1 MSKQT
6 FDVIIFGATGYTGR
20 LVAEYF
26 FTQYGIDGPVKWAIA
41 GRSLSKL
48 QAIRDSWADAAALP
62 LIVADAQD
70 RASVRDMVAATRV
83 VITTTGPFSV
93 YGSDLVAAC
102 AESGTDYVD
111 LSGEIPWIAQMI
123 GSHQAQA
130 QASGARLVFSCGFDS
145 VPFDLGV
152 WFTQQQVMKT
162 FARYAPR
169 IRGRVRNMQG
179 VLSGGTFLSVDA
191 VVAAAAQDPA
201 LGELVAD
208 PFAYTPGFKGV
219 EQPDDQTPYQ
229 DELAQAWVG
238 PFIMSGINAKAVHRT
253 NLLEGHL
260 WGTSFQYDEML
271 MLDAQPSE
279 DDELGLAGFSFN
291 EGGHP
296 QPGQGPTQKEL
307 EAGFYDVLFIAE
319 LADGQVLKASV
330 SCDEDPGYLSTSKML
345 AESAMALAFDVTR
358 DQTPG
363 GCWTPAAALNEALLK
378 RLTEKAGLR
387 FTVEG

>member
-1 MSKQT
+1 
-6 FDVIIFGATGYTGR
+6 
-20 LVAEYF
+20 
-26 FTQYGIDGPVKWAIA
+26 
-41 GRSLSKL
+41 LSKL
-48 QAIRDSWADAAALP
+48 EAIRDSWANAAALP

-83 VITTTGPFSV
+83 VITTAGPFSV

-111 LSGEIPWIAQMI
+111 LSGEIPWIARMI

-152 WFTQQQVMKT
+152 WFTQQQVMKK

-208 PFAYTPGFKGV
+208 PFAYTPGFRGV

-229 DELAQAWVG
+229 DELAQTWVG
-238 PFIMSGINAKAVHRT
+238 PFIMSGINSKAVHRT

-271 MLDAQPSE
+271 MLSAQPSE
-279 DDELGLAGFSFN
+279 DDERGLAGFSFN

-358 DQTPG
+358 EETPG

>member
-1 MSKQT
+1 MRNQA

-20 LVAEYF
+20 LVAEYLF
-26 FTQYGIDGPVKWAIA
+26 SRYGVGGPVKWALA

-48 QAIRDSWADAAALP
+48 ETIRDSWANAAALP

-70 RASVRDMVAATRV
+70 PVSVRDMVAATRV
-83 VITTTGPFSV
+83 VITTAGPFSV

-111 LSGEIPWIAQMI
+111 LAGEIPWIAQMI
-123 GSHQAQA
+123 GRHQAQA
-130 QASGARLVFSCGFDS
+130 RASGARLVFSCGFDS

-152 WFTQQQVMKT
+152 WFTQQQVMKR

-169 IRGRVRNMQG
+169 IRGRVRKMQG

-201 LGELVAD
+201 LGALVAD

-219 EQPDDQTPYQ
+219 EQPDDQTPYR
-229 DELAQAWVG
+229 DELAQTWVG
-238 PFIMSGINAKAVHRT
+238 PFIMSGINSKAVHRT
-253 NLLEGHL
+253 NLLAAHA
-260 WGTSFQYDEML
+260 WGASFQYDEML
-271 MLDAQPSE
+271 MLAGPPSAA
-279 DDELGLAGFSFN
+279 DEPGLAGFSLN

-319 LADGQVLKASV
+319 LGDGQVLKASV
-330 SCDEDPGYLSTSKML
+330 SCEEDPGYLSTSKML

-378 RLTEKAGLR
+378 RLTEKAGLT
-387 FTVEG
+387 FTVES

>member
-1 MSKQT
+1 
-6 FDVIIFGATGYTGR
+6 
-20 LVAEYF
+20 
-26 FTQYGIDGPVKWAIA
+26 
-41 GRSLSKL
+41 
-48 QAIRDSWADAAALP
+48 
-62 LIVADAQD
+62 
-70 RASVRDMVAATRV
+70 MVAATRV
-83 VITTTGPFSV
+83 VITTAGPFSV

-111 LSGEIPWIAQMI
+111 LAGEIPWIAQMI
-123 GSHQAQA
+123 GRHQAQA

-152 WFTQQQVMKT
+152 WFTQQQVMKR

-169 IRGRVRNMQG
+169 VRGRVRKMQG

-191 VVAAAAQDPA
+191 VVAAAAKDPA
-201 LGELVAD
+201 LGAVVAD

-219 EQPDDQTPYQ
+219 AQPDDQTPYR
-229 DELAQAWVG
+229 DELTQTWVG
-238 PFIMSGINAKAVHRT
+238 PFIMSSINSKAVHRT
-253 NLLEGHL
+253 NLLAGHA
-260 WGTSFQYDEML
+260 WGASFQYDEML
-271 MLDAQPSE
+271 MLAGPPSAA
-279 DDELGLAGFSFN
+279 DEPGLAGFSLN

-319 LADGQVLKASV
+319 LGDGQVLKASV
-330 SCDEDPGYLSTSKML
+330 SCEDDPGYLSTSKML
-345 AESAMALAFDVTR
+345 AESAIALAFEVTR

-378 RLTEKAGLR
+378 RLTEKAGLT
-387 FTVEG
+387 FTVEC